1 MLQEDAKKLIEE
13 SIAVKKEAVLKCTDE
28 IAKAASV
35 IIEAYRKGKKVL
47 ICGNGGSAADA
58 QHIAA
63 ELVGRYKMERKALPA
78 IALTTDTSIITAVG
92 NDYGFEKIF
101 SRQVEALGE
110 KDDVL
115 VAISTSGNSP
125 NALSA
130 MEEAQKK
137 GMRIIVL
144 AGGTG
149 GKMREMKSDA
159 MIIAPSNNT
168 PRIQELH
175 ITAGHI
181 ICELVEK
188 ELFG

>member
-125 NALSA
+125 NVLSA

>member
-13 SIAVKKEAVLKCTDE
+13 SIGVKKEAVLKCTAD

-35 IIEAYRKGKKVL
+35 IIEAYKKGKKVL

-110 KDDVL
+110 KEDVL
-115 VAISTSGNSP
+115 IAISTSGNSP
-125 NALSA
+125 NVLAA

-137 GMRIIVL
+137 GMKIIVL

-149 GKMREMKSDA
+149 GTMRGMKCDA